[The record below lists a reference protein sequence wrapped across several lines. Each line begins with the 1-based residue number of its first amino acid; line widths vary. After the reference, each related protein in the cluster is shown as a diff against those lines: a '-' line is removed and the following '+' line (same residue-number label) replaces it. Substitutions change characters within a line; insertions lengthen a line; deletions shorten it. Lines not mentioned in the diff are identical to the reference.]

1 MSGFDDL
8 YQDLIMDHYR
18 RPQGRADLSAI
29 PDERAMENPTCGD
42 SIKLEI
48 VKDGEGRI
56 AEVRHDGHGCA
67 ISTASA
73 SLMTEYTRGLSP
85 DEARAAAKRFIGAL
99 RGDGSLGEL
108 DSMGDL
114 AALRGV
120 AGLPVRVKCATLAWH
135 ALLRELDEKAS

>member
-1 MSGFDDL
+1 MSEFDDL
-8 YQDLIMDHYR
+8 YQEVIMDHYR
-18 RPQGRADLSAI
+18 RPKGRADLSHI

-42 SIKLEI
+42 TIKLEI
-48 VKDGEGRI
+48 LHDEAGRI
-56 AEVRHDGHGCA
+56 SEVRHNGHGCA

-73 SLMTEYTRGLSP
+73 SLMSEYTRGLTP
-85 DEARAAAKRFIGAL
+85 EEARAAAERFIGAL
-99 RGDGSLGEL
+99 RGEGKLDEL

-135 ALLRELDEKAS
+135 ALLRELGEKAS

>member
-1 MSGFDDL
+1 MSDFDDL

-18 RPQGRADLSAI
+18 HPQGKADLSHV

-42 SIKLEI
+42 SIKLE
-48 VKDGEGRI
+48 VLRDEGGRI

-85 DEARAAAKRFIGAL
+85 DEARAAAERFIVAL
-99 RGDGSLGEL
+99 RGEGRLSEL
-108 DSMGDL
+108 DAMGDL

-135 ALLRELDEKAS
+135 ALLRELGEKAS

>member
-1 MSGFDDL
+1 MSDFDDL
-8 YQDLIMDHYR
+8 YQEVIMDHYR
-18 RPQGRADLSAI
+18 HPKGRADLSHI

-42 SIKLEI
+42 TIKLE
-48 VKDGEGRI
+48 VLRDGKGRI
-56 AEVRHDGHGCA
+56 SEVLHNGHGCA

-73 SLMTEYTRGLSP
+73 SLMSEYTRGLTP
-85 DEARAAAKRFIGAL
+85 EEARAAAERFIGAL
-99 RGDGSLGEL
+99 RGEGRLDEL

-135 ALLRELDEKAS
+135 ALLKEIGEAAS